1 MKGFS
6 NPRSRFSIVTLIVL
20 TASVVIP
27 KSVNSQQIPDR
38 NPENPYPE
46 EIVGR
51 FVNSCTNSATTQTN
65 IPETMARSAC
75 QCMIWQI
82 QDRYSFED
90 FATLSQ
96 RFSQDREAAQEFV
109 QIVTACSP
117 TPNS

>member
-6 NPRSRFSIVTLIVL
+6 NLRSRFGIL
-20 TASVVIP
+20 TMCFLAASVAIP
-27 KSVNSQQIPDR
+27 KSANSQQIPNR
-38 NPENPYPE
+38 NPENAYPI
-46 EIVGR
+46 EIVSR

-82 QDRYSFED
+82 QDRYTLED

-96 RFSQDREAAQEFV
+96 RVSQDREAAQEFV
-109 QIVTACSP
+109 QIVGACSP